1 MMFDTFGDMS
11 STLTYRPGVPPLRDR
26 SEPTAEQIEKWS
38 PDKMIE
44 DLLSVRGK
52 AMTKPVPVQEMD
64 LKCALSRAKAIFV
77 RRGERDSAK
86 RTGFRTIVRCF

>member
-52 AMTKPVPVQEMD
+52 AMTKPVPMVEQD
-64 LKCALSRAKAIFV
+64 VKS
-77 RRGERDSAK
+77 EREERMKQFEQLQAPSA
-86 RTGFRTIVRCF
+86 GG